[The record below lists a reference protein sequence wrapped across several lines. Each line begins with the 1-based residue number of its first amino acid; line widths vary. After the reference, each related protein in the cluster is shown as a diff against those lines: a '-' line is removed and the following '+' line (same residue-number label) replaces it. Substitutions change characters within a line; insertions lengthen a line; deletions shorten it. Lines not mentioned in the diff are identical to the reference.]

1 MAISFRSATGDD
13 YDFVVRR
20 IDEWWGGREM
30 AQRFHR
36 LFFEYLGD
44 TAIIAEEGGRIV
56 AFLAGVCSTSR
67 PDEAYIH
74 FVGVD
79 PEHRGRGLGRKLYE
93 RFFSLV
99 RQRGCRTVHA
109 VTAPVNLGSIAFH
122 RAMGFEPAPGDAEV
136 DGLPVHT
143 DHLGPGFD
151 VVEFRRQI

>member
-1 MAISFRSATGDD
+1 VTVSFRSANGDD

-20 IDEWWGGREM
+20 IDDWWGGRRM

-44 TAIIAEEGGRIV
+44 TAIIAEEDGRIV
-56 AFLAGVCSTSR
+56 GFLAGVCSTSR
-67 PDEAYIH
+67 PGEAYIH

-79 PEHRGRGLGRKLYE
+79 PDRRGAGLGRELYD
-93 RFFSLV
+93 RFFSLA
-99 RQRGCRTVHA
+99 RERGCRTVHA
-109 VTAPVNLGSIAFH
+109 VTAPINRGSIAFH
-122 RAMGFEPAPGDAEV
+122 RAMGFDTVAGDAEV

-151 VVEFRRQI
+151 VVELRREI